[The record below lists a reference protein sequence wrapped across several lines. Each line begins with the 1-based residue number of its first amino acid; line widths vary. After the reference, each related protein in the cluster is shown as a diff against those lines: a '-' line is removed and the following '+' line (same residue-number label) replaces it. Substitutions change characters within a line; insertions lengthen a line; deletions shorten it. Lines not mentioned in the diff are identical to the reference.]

1 MRNLISAKKHSKQR
15 CLNMDESRINTNEI
29 AQEFFDRFFA
39 YDLLDRYPNHKIAA
53 EAEYSLRLLWEAQ
66 KVCIQDW
73 SFRGD
78 RVREILY
85 SDLTIEILLNAIGGY
100 RIYCTAPWDLSIIIF
115 AMLTI
120 CKHDPDLLEPTKMK
134 ELREQSMIC
143 FAGSGFTDYANA
155 KNKADFFSYAKG
167 KFFPLPQRI
176 FTLGLFSGEILVYA
190 YLLYRE
196 DRKTFKCHPSYDTIG
211 KAVGMSKN
219 TVKKYV
225 DGLTEKRLIE
235 TCYTTVQTKDGRVH
249 NGTLEYTIL
258 PLNMAEEYYDAKQMK
273 RLVQEQA
280 RANIFKKLAKFDKR
294 RERSKG

>member
-1 MRNLISAKKHSKQR
+1 MAN
-15 CLNMDESRINTNEI
+15 NFDTTENTAN
-29 AQEFFDRFFA
+29 FFQRFFS
-39 YDLLDRYPNHKIAA
+39 YDLLDRYPNHKIAF
-53 EAEYSLRLLWEAQ
+53 EVQYSLHHLWEAQ

-73 SFRGD
+73 TFRQE
-78 RVREILY
+78 RIREILY
-85 SDLTIEILLNAIGGY
+85 NELTIEILLNAISGY
-100 RIYCTAPWDLSIIIF
+100 KVYCTAPWDLSIIIF

-120 CKHDPDLLEPTKMK
+120 CKYDPDLLEPIKMN
-134 ELREQSMIC
+134 EICQQSMIC
-143 FAGSGFTDYANA
+143 FTGSGFLDYANA

-176 FTLGLFSGEILVYA
+176 FSLGLSSGEILVYA

-196 DRKTFKCHPSYDTIG
+196 DRKTFKCHPSYETIG

-225 DGLTEKRLIE
+225 DGMVEKRLIE
-235 TCYTTVQTKDGRVH
+235 TRYTTVQTKDGHVH

-280 RANIFKKLAKFDKR
+280 KANFFKKLAIFDKK
-294 RERSKG
+294 RESSKG